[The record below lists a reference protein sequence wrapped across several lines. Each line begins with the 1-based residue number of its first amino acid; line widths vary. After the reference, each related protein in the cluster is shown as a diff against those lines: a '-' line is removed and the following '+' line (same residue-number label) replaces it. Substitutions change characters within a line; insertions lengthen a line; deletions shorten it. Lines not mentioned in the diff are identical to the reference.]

1 MKKAIAIAFLTVVF
15 SAWASVSAA
24 AQSREARTVKYAVKD
39 IVMIKAKLRYTT
51 LIVLPQSEKILD
63 FVTGDKDFWV
73 VEGTQNFCYIKPA
86 KQGISTDVT
95 LITAAGNVYSFL
107 VKEVGES
114 DEPDIKVFIE
124 PKDQSIVQAM
134 NAPPKFVPSSEV
146 EGLRVQAA
154 VAATRAE
161 RDKETFRADYP
172 TKRLKFDY
180 GFDKDKKPFLVSA
193 IYHDDKFTYI
203 RSSAQEK
210 PTLYEVKDGA
220 PNLINFDLRDG
231 VYVVPKVL
239 DSGYLVIG
247 KHRMDFKRQE

>member
-1 MKKAIAIAFLTVVF
+1 MKRAIAIVVLAVLT
-15 SAWASVSAA
+15 VSAA
-24 AQSREARTVKYAVKD
+24 AQSREARTVKYAAKD
-39 IVMIKAKLRYTT
+39 IVLIKAKLRYTT
-51 LIVLPQSEKILD
+51 LIVLPQNERILD

-154 VAATRAE
+154 VATAHAE
-161 RDKETFRADYP
+161 KDKETFRADYP
-172 TKRLKFDY
+172 VKSLKFDY

-193 IYHDDKFTYI
+193 IYHDDRFTYI

-210 PTLYEVKDGA
+210 PTLYEVKDGS
-220 PNLINFDLRDG
+220 PNLINFDLKDG
-231 VYVVPKVL
+231 VYVIPKVL

>member
-1 MKKAIAIAFLTVVF
+1 MKRAIAIVVL
-15 SAWASVSAA
+15 AVLAVSAA
-24 AQSREARTVKYAVKD
+24 AQSREARTVKYAAKD
-39 IVMIKAKLRYTT
+39 IVLIKAKLRYTT
-51 LIVLPQSEKILD
+51 LIVLPQNEKILD

-146 EGLRVQAA
+146 DGLRVQAA
-154 VAATRAE
+154 VATAHAE
-161 RDKETFRADYP
+161 KDKETFRADYP
-172 TKRLKFDY
+172 VKSLKFEY

-210 PTLYEVKDGA
+210 PTLYEVKDGS
-220 PNLINFDLRDG
+220 PNLINFDLKDG

>member
-1 MKKAIAIAFLTVVF
+1 MKKAIAVVFLT
-15 SAWASVSAA
+15 ALSVISAA
-24 AQSREARTVKYAVKD
+24 AQSREARTVKYAAKD
-39 IVMIKAKLRYTT
+39 IVLIKAKLRYTT
-51 LIVLPQSEKILD
+51 LIVLPQNEKILD

-73 VEGTQNFCYIKPA
+73 VEGTQNFCYVKPA

-114 DEPDIKVFIE
+114 DDPDLKVFIE
-124 PKDQSIVQAM
+124 PKDQSILQAM

-154 VAATRAE
+154 LATAHAE
-161 RDKETFRADYP
+161 KDKDTFRADYP
-172 TKRLKFDY
+172 VKNLKFDY
-180 GFDKDKKPFLVSA
+180 GFDKDRKPFLVSA

-210 PTLYEVKDGA
+210 PTLYEVKDGS

>member
-1 MKKAIAIAFLTVVF
+1 MKRVITITFIAVLAL
-15 SAWASVSAA
+15 SAT
-24 AQSREARTVKYAVKD
+24 AQNREARTVKYAAKD
-39 IVMIKAKLRYTT
+39 IVLIKAKLRYTT
-51 LIVLPQSEKILD
+51 LIVLPQNEKILD
-63 FVTGDKDFWV
+63 FVTGDKDFWM

-86 KQGISTDVT
+86 KQGASTDVT

-114 DEPDIKVFIE
+114 DDPDVKVFVE

-134 NAPPKFVPSSEV
+134 NAPPKFVPSSDV
-146 EGLRVQAA
+146 EATRVQAA
-154 VAATRAE
+154 IAATRAE

-172 TKRLKFDY
+172 VNKLKFDY
-180 GFDKDKKPFLVSA
+180 AFDKDKKPFLVSA
-193 IYHDDKFTYI
+193 IYHDDRFTYI

-210 PTLYEVKDGA
+210 PTLYEVKDGS
-220 PNLINFDLRDG
+220 PNLINFDLRNG
-231 VYVVPKVL
+231 VYVVSKII

>member
-1 MKKAIAIAFLTVVF
+1 MRKVITVVF
-15 SAWASVSAA
+15 LAVLAAVSVA
-24 AQSREARTVKYAVKD
+24 AQSREARTVKYAAKD
-39 IVMIKAKLRYTT
+39 IVLIKAKLRYTT
-51 LIVLPQSEKILD
+51 LIVLPQNEKILD

-73 VEGTQNFCYIKPA
+73 VEGTQNFCYVKPA

-114 DEPDIKVFIE
+114 DDPDLKVFIE

-154 VAATRAE
+154 LATAHAE
-161 RDKETFRADYP
+161 KDKDTFRTDYP
-172 TKRLKFDY
+172 VKNLKFDY

-210 PTLYEVKDGA
+210 PTLYEVKDGS

>member
-1 MKKAIAIAFLTVVF
+1 MKRAIAIAFLTVVF
-15 SAWASVSAA
+15 SAWALVSAA
-24 AQSREARTVKYAVKD
+24 AQSREARTVKYAAKD
-39 IVMIKAKLRYTT
+39 IVLIKAKLRYTT
-51 LIVLPQSEKILD
+51 LIVLPQNEKILD

-146 EGLRVQAA
+146 EGLRMQAA
-154 VAATRAE
+154 LATAHADK
-161 RDKETFRADYP
+161 DKEAFRADYP
-172 TKRLKFDY
+172 IKNLKFDY

>member
-1 MKKAIAIAFLTVVF
+1 M
-15 SAWASVSAA
+15 
-24 AQSREARTVKYAVKD
+24 
-39 IVMIKAKLRYTT
+39 
-51 LIVLPQSEKILD
+51 
-63 FVTGDKDFWV
+63 DFWV

-146 EGLRVQAA
+146 EGLRMQAA
-154 VAATRAE
+154 VATAHAE
-161 RDKETFRADYP
+161 KDRETFRADYP
-172 TKRLKFDY
+172 VKSLKFDY

-193 IYHDDKFTYI
+193 IYRDDKFTYI
-203 RSSAQEK
+203 RSSAEEK

>member
-1 MKKAIAIAFLTVVF
+1 MKKAIAVVFLTVL
-15 SAWASVSAA
+15 SVISAA
-24 AQSREARTVKYAVKD
+24 AQSREARTVKYAAKD
-39 IVMIKAKLRYTT
+39 IVLIKAKLRYTT
-51 LIVLPQSEKILD
+51 LIVLPQNEKILD

-73 VEGTQNFCYIKPA
+73 VEGTQNFCYVKPA

-114 DEPDIKVFIE
+114 DDPDLKVFIE

-154 VAATRAE
+154 LATAHAE
-161 RDKETFRADYP
+161 KDKDTFRADYP
-172 TKRLKFDY
+172 VKNLKFDY

-210 PTLYEVKDGA
+210 PTLYEVKDGS

-247 KHRMDFKRQE
+247 KHKMDFKRQE

>member
-1 MKKAIAIAFLTVVF
+1 MRKAIATILLAVL
-15 SAWASVSAA
+15 AAASAA
-24 AQSREARTVKYAVKD
+24 AQNREARTVKYTAKD
-39 IVMIKAKLRYTT
+39 IVLIKAKLRYTT

-86 KQGISTDVT
+86 KQGINTDVT
-95 LITAAGNVYSFL
+95 LITASGNVYSFL

-114 DEPDIKVFIE
+114 DDPDLKVFIE

-134 NAPPKFVPSSEV
+134 NAPPKFVPSSEI
-146 EGLRVQAA
+146 EGLRTEAA
-154 VAATRAE
+154 RATAYAE
-161 RDKETFRADYP
+161 KDKEAFRADYP
-172 TKRLKFDY
+172 VKNLKFDY
-180 GFDKDKKPFLVSA
+180 DFERNKKPFLVSA
-193 IYHDDKFTYI
+193 IYRDDKFTYI
-203 RSSAQEK
+203 RSAAQEK

-220 PNLINFDLRDG
+220 PNLVNFDLRDG

-247 KHRMDFKRQE
+247 KHRMDFKKQE